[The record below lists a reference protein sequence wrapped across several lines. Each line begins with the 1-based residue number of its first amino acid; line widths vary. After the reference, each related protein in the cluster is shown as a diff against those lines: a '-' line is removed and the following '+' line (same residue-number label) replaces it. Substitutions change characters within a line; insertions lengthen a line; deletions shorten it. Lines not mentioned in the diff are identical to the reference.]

1 VTNGPRY
8 GTAPTLAFERNAW
21 ALGHEVVVGVDEV
34 GRGAWAGPLMVGAA
48 VLPRDRRMYGVR
60 DSKALPED
68 RREALF
74 DRVAGW
80 CRAWAVGPATQVEC
94 DTLGMA
100 EAQRLATR
108 RALAGLGLVPDIVL
122 IDGNWDFAGTGNTVR
137 IVRGDA
143 RCLSIAA
150 ASMLAKV
157 TRDRQMRAVAPNY
170 PHYEFQANKG
180 YPCWRHKMALQAY
193 GPCAIHRRTWVF
205 MDSLSW
211 DMRARRPGLDED
223 EDYALAGDEDG
234 GLVEAEDDVLAEDKV
249 GGLSE
254 YEDGGEVVVE

>member
-1 VTNGPRY
+1 M
-8 GTAPTLAFERNAW
+8 AFERNAW
-21 ALGHEVVVGVDEV
+21 AAGHEVVVGVDEV

-48 VLPRDRRMYGVR
+48 FLPRGRRVYGVR
-60 DSKALPED
+60 DSKKLPEE

-74 DRVAGW
+74 DRVASW
-80 CRAWAVGPATQVEC
+80 CAAWAVGAASQVEC

-108 RALAGLGLVPDIVL
+108 RALAGLGVVPDIVL

-143 RCLSIAA
+143 CCLSIAA

-157 TRDRQMRAVAPNY
+157 TRDRYMRALAPNF
-170 PHYEFQANKG
+170 PHYEFQDNKG

-193 GPCAIHRRTWVF
+193 GPTTIHRRTWVF

-211 DMRARRPGLDED
+211 DMRVRRDPETGEGP
-223 EDYALAGDEDG
+223 AH
-234 GLVEAEDDVLAEDKV
+234 DV
-249 GGLSE
+249 
-254 YEDGGEVVVE
+254 DGGEAYDVGAMDDEAIYDDAVYDEALNDEAMDDQ